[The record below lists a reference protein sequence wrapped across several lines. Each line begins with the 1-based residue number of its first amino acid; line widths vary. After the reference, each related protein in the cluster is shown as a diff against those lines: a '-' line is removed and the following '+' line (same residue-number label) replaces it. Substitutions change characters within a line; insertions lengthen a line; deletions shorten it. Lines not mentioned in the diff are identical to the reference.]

1 MCPATGT
8 HTNTLYLYVLK
19 PISYRLL
26 PGGYIR
32 SKRIAL
38 ITDDF
43 AIFQSILEVTK
54 FRSIDTLVLSFSD
67 PIPPDIGSVITS
79 ASESDR
85 IVFDPEKIVTF
96 SEDAESTVN
105 AALLKL
111 NGKTG
116 KGQIIIGI
124 DPGKNPGIAVLED
137 DMVIAIYHT
146 PSREVMGAV
155 RQILEN
161 YPPENCIVRIGHG
174 ARLVS
179 AQLSNS
185 LLDLG
190 VRVELVDETGT
201 TPAMGRGIHGS
212 EISDIIAA
220 INIAR
225 LKGIPAW
232 MQDVEPSIGE
242 IKRIQE
248 KSREHSNGKASI
260 PRDLARKVAKGELTM
275 EEAIQTHERANLIN

>member
-1 MCPATGT
+1 
-8 HTNTLYLYVLK
+8 
-19 PISYRLL
+19 
-26 PGGYIR
+26 
-32 SKRIAL
+32 
-38 ITDDF
+38 
-43 AIFQSILEVTK
+43 
-54 FRSIDTLVLSFSD
+54 VLSFSD

-85 IVFDPEKIVTF
+85 INFNPDKIVTF
-96 SEDAESTVN
+96 NEDAESTVN
-105 AALLKL
+105 AALQIL
-111 NGKTG
+111 NGKNG

-124 DPGKNPGIAVLED
+124 DPGKTPGVAVLED
-137 DMVIAIYHT
+137 DMVIAIYHI
-146 PSREVMGAV
+146 PFREVLGAV
-155 RQILEN
+155 RQILEK
-161 YPPENCIVRIGHG
+161 YPPENSIVRIGHG

-201 TPAMGRGIHGS
+201 TPAMGRGIHGP

-225 LKGIPAW
+225 LKGTTPGI
-232 MQDVEPSIGE
+232 QDLEPSIGE

-248 KSREHSNGKASI
+248 MSRELSHGKASI
-260 PRDLARKVAKGELTM
+260 PRDLARKVAKDEFTL
-275 EEAIQTHERANLIN
+275 EEAIRIHECASPN

>member
-1 MCPATGT
+1 MTST
-8 HTNTLYLYVLK
+8 HTITLYLYVLK
-19 PISYRLL
+19 PISLRLL
-26 PGGYIR
+26 LGGYTR

-43 AIFQSILEVTK
+43 TIFQSILEVTK
-54 FRSIDTLVLSFSD
+54 FRRIDTLVLSFSD

-79 ASESDR
+79 ASESGR
-85 IVFDPEKIVTF
+85 INFNPEKIVTF

-105 AALLKL
+105 AALQIL
-111 NGKTG
+111 NGKNG

-124 DPGKNPGIAVLED
+124 DPGKTPGVAVLED
-137 DMVIAIYHT
+137 DMVIAIYHI
-146 PSREVMGAV
+146 PSREVLGVV

-161 YPPENCIVRIGHG
+161 YPPENSIIRIGHG

-201 TPAMGRGIHGS
+201 TPAMGRGIHGP

-225 LKGIPAW
+225 LKGIPPGI
-232 MQDVEPSIGE
+232 QDLEPSIGE

-248 KSREHSNGKASI
+248 MSRELSHGKASI
-260 PRDLARKVAKGELTM
+260 PRDLARKVAKDELTL
-275 EEAIQTHERANLIN
+275 EEAIRMHECASPD

>member
-1 MCPATGT
+1 MTST
-8 HTNTLYLYVLK
+8 HTITLYLYVLK
-19 PISYRLL
+19 PISFRLL
-26 PGGYIR
+26 LGGYTR

-43 AIFQSILEVTK
+43 TIFQSILEVTK
-54 FRSIDTLVLSFSD
+54 FRSIVTLVLSFSD

-79 ASESDR
+79 AGESDR
-85 IVFDPEKIVTF
+85 INFNPEKIVTF
-96 SEDAESTVN
+96 NEDAESTVN
-105 AALLKL
+105 AALQIL

-124 DPGKNPGIAVLED
+124 DPGKTPGVAVLED
-137 DMVIAIYHT
+137 DMVIAIYHIL
-146 PSREVMGAV
+146 SREVLGVV

-161 YPPENCIVRIGHG
+161 YPPENSIVRIGHG

-201 TPAMGRGIHGS
+201 TPAMGRGIHGP

-225 LKGIPAW
+225 LKGTTPGI
-232 MQDVEPSIGE
+232 QDLEPSIGE

-248 KSREHSNGKASI
+248 MSRGLSHGKATI
-260 PRDLARKVAKGELTM
+260 PRDLARKVAKDELTL
-275 EEAIQTHERANLIN
+275 EEAIRIHECASPD

>member
-1 MCPATGT
+1 MTST
-8 HTNTLYLYVLK
+8 QTITLYLYDLK
-19 PISYRLL
+19 PISFRLL
-26 PGGYIR
+26 LGGYTR

-43 AIFQSILEVTK
+43 TIFQSILEVTK
-54 FRSIDTLVLSFSD
+54 FRSIGTLVLSFSD
-67 PIPPDIGSVITS
+67 PIPPDVGSVITS
-79 ASESDR
+79 ASESDK
-85 IVFDPEKIVTF
+85 INFNPEKIVTF

-105 AALLKL
+105 AALQIL
-111 NGKTG
+111 NGKNG

-124 DPGKNPGIAVLED
+124 DPGKIPGVAVLED
-137 DMVIAIYHT
+137 DMVIAIYHI
-146 PSREVMGAV
+146 PSREVLGVV

-161 YPPENCIVRIGHG
+161 YPSENSIVRIGHG

-201 TPAMGRGIHGS
+201 TPAMGRGIHGP

-225 LKGIPAW
+225 LTGTTPGI
-232 MQDVEPSIGE
+232 QDLEPSIGE

-248 KSREHSNGKASI
+248 MSRELSHGKASI
-260 PRDLARKVAKGELTM
+260 PRDLARKVAKDGLTLK
-275 EEAIQTHERANLIN
+275 EAIRMHECASPD